1 VDRGQAAA
9 EAFRAIGDQAHIDR
23 IVRAMVVAGLEAAV
37 ELAELALEE
46 TGFGVLE
53 DKVVKNYVA
62 TEFLYDHLQ
71 DKRSVGVIDEDPE
84 RGIQYVAEPVGG
96 SSSRCSR
103 SPTRHRPRCSSRSS
117 RPRPATRSSS
127 ARPPPAAPRAR

>member
-1 VDRGQAAA
+1 
-9 EAFRAIGDQAHIDR
+9 
-23 IVRAMVVAGLEAAV
+23 MVIAGLEAAV

-71 DKRSVGVIDEDPE
+71 DKRSVGVIDEDAE
-84 RGIQYVAEPVGG
+84 RGIEYVAEPIGVVLALLPITNPT
-96 SSSRCSR
+96 STALFKSIVAAKTRNAIDLPARRRAPPAARRAR
-103 SPTRHRPRCSSRSS
+103 S
-117 RPRPATRSSS
+117 RSSS
-127 ARPPPAAPRAR
+127 APARPKACRRTRCR